1 MSIRTKY
8 QCFVSST
15 YEDLGDERQ
24 ACATAIL
31 KANHI
36 PAGMEY
42 FHPTS
47 EMKGYIEN
55 WIIDSDIVFL
65 ILGGRYGS
73 IDPET
78 GLSFTEW
85 EYRVAKENKKEVIIL
100 FLSESY
106 LLEKLAKFRREKLN
120 ILVFEQKHEAA
131 YKKFKEELMEDKGL
145 HQTIDNLFE
154 IENTVTLVLSDI
166 ARRTNEQKQG
176 WIRYNPET
184 ILDVA
189 EADLENISESNRRK
203 LFKELIKRKIASAD
217 IDSDRLGVLA
227 SDITRL
233 FNQYN
238 EMTRKYLTR
247 MTRRISIILFD
258 DYIKIVNS
266 TNMTYYQ
273 KDDGKH
279 EMKFSWN
286 PWLHPGREVESYKIH
301 NVKYNGEFLDAQECV
316 TKGKPQQ
323 TQNPFYVTD
332 VIKLEI
338 PFDRSKEEHQIQ
350 YESVY
355 HVDYDRFFHE
365 CVFKELCKGFT
376 LEASLEDK
384 RTNKVDKE
392 YMIKWSIFTMH
403 MQQDFVSR
411 NMLNHHKNNIFCNP
425 VDIMLPGSGYI
436 LTLGSAKPGV
446 IKGQNEQM
454 V

>member
-131 YKKFKEELMEDKGL
+131 YEKFKEELMEDKGL

-233 FNQYN
+233 FDQYN

-384 RTNKVDKE
+384 RTNKKDKE

-403 MQQDFVSR
+403 EEQDFVSR

-425 VDIMLPGSGYI
+425 VEIMLPGSGYI
-436 LTLGSAKPGV
+436 LTLGSAKTGV
-446 IKGQNEQM
+446 IKGAE
-454 V
+454 

>member
-15 YEDLGDERQ
+15 YEDLGVERQ

-47 EMKGYIEN
+47 EMKGYMKN

-120 ILVFEQKHEAA
+120 ILVFEQKHEEA
-131 YKKFKEELMEDKGL
+131 YKKFKEELMADKGL

-233 FNQYN
+233 FDQYN

-273 KDDGKH
+273 KNDGKH

-301 NVKYNGEFLDAQECV
+301 KVKYNGEFLDAQECV

-355 HVDYDRFFHE
+355 HVDYNRFFHE

-376 LEASLEDK
+376 LEASLEDR
-384 RTNKVDKE
+384 RTDKKDKE
-392 YMIKWSIFTMH
+392 YMIKWSIFPMH
-403 MQQDFVSR
+403 IEQDFVSR
-411 NMLNHHKNNIFCNP
+411 NMLHHNKNNILCNQI
-425 VDIMLPGSGYI
+425 DIMMPGSGYI
-436 LTLGSAKPGV
+436 LTLGSAKTGV
-446 IKGQNEQM
+446 IKGAE
-454 V
+454 

>member
-1 MSIRTKY
+1 M
-8 QCFVSST
+8 SST

-131 YKKFKEELMEDKGL
+131 YEKFKEELMEDKGL

-233 FNQYN
+233 FDQYN

-384 RTNKVDKE
+384 RTNKKDKE
-392 YMIKWSIFTMH
+392 YMIKWSIFTMNEE
-403 MQQDFVSR
+403 QDFVSR

-425 VDIMLPGSGYI
+425 VEIMLPGSGYI
-436 LTLGSAKPGV
+436 LTLGSAKTGV
-446 IKGQNEQM
+446 IKGAE
-454 V
+454 

>member
-131 YKKFKEELMEDKGL
+131 YEKFKEELMEDKGL

-233 FNQYN
+233 FDQYN

-384 RTNKVDKE
+384 RTNKKDKE
-392 YMIKWSIFTMH
+392 YMIKWSIFTMNEE
-403 MQQDFVSR
+403 QDFVSR

-425 VDIMLPGSGYI
+425 VEIMLPGSGYI
-436 LTLGSAKPGV
+436 LTLGSAKTGV
-446 IKGQNEQM
+446 IKGAE
-454 V
+454 

>member
-73 IDPET
+73 IDLET

-131 YKKFKEELMEDKGL
+131 YEKFKEELMEDKGL

-233 FNQYN
+233 FDQYN

-286 PWLHPGREVESYKIH
+286 PWLHPGREVESY
-301 NVKYNGEFLDAQECV
+301 D
-316 TKGKPQQ
+316 
-323 TQNPFYVTD
+323 
-332 VIKLEI
+332 
-338 PFDRSKEEHQIQ
+338 
-350 YESVY
+350 
-355 HVDYDRFFHE
+355 
-365 CVFKELCKGFT
+365 
-376 LEASLEDK
+376 
-384 RTNKVDKE
+384 
-392 YMIKWSIFTMH
+392 
-403 MQQDFVSR
+403 
-411 NMLNHHKNNIFCNP
+411 
-425 VDIMLPGSGYI
+425 
-436 LTLGSAKPGV
+436 
-446 IKGQNEQM
+446 
-454 V
+454 

>member
-131 YKKFKEELMEDKGL
+131 YEKFKEELMEDKGL

-233 FNQYN
+233 FDQYN

-286 PWLHPGREVESYKIH
+286 TWLHPGREVESYKIH

-365 CVFKELCKGFT
+365 RVFKELCKGFT

-384 RTNKVDKE
+384 RTNKKDKE

-403 MQQDFVSR
+403 EEQDFVSR

-425 VDIMLPGSGYI
+425 VEIMLPGSGYI
-436 LTLGSAKPGV
+436 LTLGSAKTGV
-446 IKGQNEQM
+446 IKGAE
-454 V
+454 

>member
-73 IDPET
+73 IDLET

-131 YKKFKEELMEDKGL
+131 YEKFKEELMEDKGL

-233 FNQYN
+233 FDQYN

-266 TNMTYYQ
+266 TTMSYYQ
-273 KDDGKH
+273 KDGGKH

-365 CVFKELCKGFT
+365 RVFKELCKGFT

-384 RTNKVDKE
+384 RTNKKDKE

-403 MQQDFVSR
+403 EEQDFVSR

-425 VDIMLPGSGYI
+425 VEIMLPGSGYI
-436 LTLGSAKPGV
+436 LTLGSAKTGV
-446 IKGQNEQM
+446 IKGAE
-454 V
+454 

>member
-8 QCFVSST
+8 QCFISST
-15 YEDLGDERQ
+15 YEDLKKEREV
-24 ACATAIL
+24 CAKAIL
-31 KANHI
+31 RANHI

-47 EMKGYIEN
+47 EMKKYIKN

-78 GLSFTEW
+78 GLSYIEW
-85 EYRVAKENKKEVIIL
+85 EYRVAKEHKKEIIVLILEKSYLHNKESQLCEDNSKISVFENDNKK
-100 FLSESY
+100 
-106 LLEKLAKFRREKLN
+106 
-120 ILVFEQKHEAA
+120 A
-131 YKKFKEELMEDKGL
+131 YKKFKKELKNGSKTDKIMYQPIKEL
-145 HQTIDNLFE
+145 KD
-154 IENTVTLVLSDI
+154 IENTVFCVLGDI
-166 ARRTNEQKQG
+166 ASGTNEQKKG
-176 WIRYNPET
+176 WIRYDPET
-184 ILDVA
+184 ILDIA
-189 EADLENISESNRRK
+189 EADFENINEENKRK
-203 LFKELIKRKIASAD
+203 LFKELIGDKIASVG
-217 IDSDRLGVLA
+217 IDENRLGVLA
-227 SDITRL
+227 DDVTKL

-238 EMTRKYLTR
+238 EMTRKYLIK

-301 NVKYNGEFLDAQECV
+301 KVKYNGEFLDAQECV

-355 HVDYDRFFHE
+355 HVDYNRFFHE

-376 LEASLEDK
+376 LEASLEDR
-384 RTNKVDKE
+384 RTDKKDKE
-392 YMIKWSIFTMH
+392 YMIKWSIFPMH
-403 MQQDFVSR
+403 IEQDFVSR
-411 NMLNHHKNNIFCNP
+411 NMLHHNKNNILCNQI
-425 VDIMLPGSGYI
+425 DIMMPGSGYI
-436 LTLGSAKPGV
+436 LTLGSAKTGV
-446 IKGQNEQM
+446 IKGAE
-454 V
+454 

>member
-73 IDPET
+73 IDLET

-131 YKKFKEELMEDKGL
+131 YEKFKEELMEDKGL

-233 FNQYN
+233 FDQYN

-365 CVFKELCKGFT
+365 RVFKELCKGFT

-384 RTNKVDKE
+384 RTNKKDKE

-403 MQQDFVSR
+403 EEQDFVSR

-425 VDIMLPGSGYI
+425 VEIMLPGSGYI
-436 LTLGSAKPGV
+436 LTLGSAKTGV
-446 IKGQNEQM
+446 IKGAE
-454 V
+454 

>member
-15 YEDLGDERQ
+15 YEDLGVERQ

-47 EMKGYIEN
+47 EMKGYMKN

-120 ILVFEQKHEAA
+120 ILVFEQKHEEA
-131 YKKFKEELMEDKGL
+131 YKKFKEELMADKGL

-233 FNQYN
+233 FDQYN

-247 MTRRISIILFD
+247 MTRRISIVLFD

-301 NVKYNGEFLDAQECV
+301 NVKYNGEFLEAQEYV
-316 TKGKPQQ
+316 TKGKPKR
-323 TQNPFYVTD
+323 TQNPFYVAD

-338 PFDRSKEEHQIQ
+338 PFDRSKKEHQIQ

-365 CVFKELCKGFT
+365 CVFTELCKEFM
-376 LEASLEDK
+376 LEASLEDR

-403 MQQDFVSR
+403 KQQDFVSR

>member
-73 IDPET
+73 IDLET

-131 YKKFKEELMEDKGL
+131 YEKFKEELMEDKGL
-145 HQTIDNLFE
+145 HQTIDNLFV

-176 WIRYNPET
+176 WIRYNPEM

-233 FNQYN
+233 FDQYN

-365 CVFKELCKGFT
+365 RVFKELCKGFT

-384 RTNKVDKE
+384 RTNKKDKE

-403 MQQDFVSR
+403 EEQDFVSR

-425 VDIMLPGSGYI
+425 VEIMLPGSGYI
-436 LTLGSAKPGV
+436 LTLGSAKTGV
-446 IKGQNEQM
+446 IKGAE
-454 V
+454 

>member
-73 IDPET
+73 IDLET

-131 YKKFKEELMEDKGL
+131 YEKFKEELMEDKGL

-233 FNQYN
+233 FDQYN

-273 KDDGKH
+273 KDGGKH

-365 CVFKELCKGFT
+365 RVFKELCKGFT

-384 RTNKVDKE
+384 RTNKKDKE

-403 MQQDFVSR
+403 EEQDFVSR

-425 VDIMLPGSGYI
+425 VEIMLPGSGYI
-436 LTLGSAKPGV
+436 LTLGSAKTGV
-446 IKGQNEQM
+446 IKGAE
-454 V
+454 